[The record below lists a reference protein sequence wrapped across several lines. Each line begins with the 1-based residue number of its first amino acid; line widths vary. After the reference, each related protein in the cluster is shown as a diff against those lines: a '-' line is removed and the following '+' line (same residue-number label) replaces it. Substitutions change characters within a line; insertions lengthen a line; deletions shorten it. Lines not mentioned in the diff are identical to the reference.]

1 MKPDSACYFLENKA
15 YFFPPAEH
23 SEGSERSEG
32 TEGTKEEDGMPTAD
46 TLPFTCLKTHE
57 AFGPDGDEACEETC
71 GPHRSCYKP
80 EVEL

>member
-1 MKPDSACYFLENKA
+1 MKPESACYYLQNKA
-15 YFFPPAEH
+15 YFFPPAE
-23 SEGSERSEG
+23 GS
-32 TEGTKEEDGMPTAD
+32 TEDDGMPTAD
-46 TLPFTCLKTHE
+46 SLPFTCLKTHE